1 MQIKFKLVP
10 GTAIDGIVK
19 SLQESTTDPI
29 IDIHIER
36 GEVEVKSRPSF
47 YLSPDV
53 AIREF
58 QEGTEESAAADAKI
72 SMKDWTCGSP
82 TCPVC
87 HPAPLAT
94 LSRAELD
101 MYLSQSGSRQ
111 PKFSDPKITGPESIA
126 EWVRSCFK
134 PKRKAVAVMFGGFLG
149 LLDDPSFPREG
160 CECDVCNAVRNY
172 RGFGL

>member
-1 MQIKFKLVP
+1 MQVKFKLIP

-53 AIREF
+53 AMREF
-58 QEGTEESAAADAKI
+58 KEGMLASDRI
-72 SMKDWTCGSP
+72 VML
-82 TCPVC
+82 PV
-87 HPAPLAT
+87 
-94 LSRAELD
+94 
-101 MYLSQSGSRQ
+101 SQSGGGCRE
-111 PKFSDPKITGPESIA
+111 PNYLTVRAPEKMYR
-126 EWVRSCFK
+126 WLRSFFK
-134 PKRKAVAVMFGGFLG
+134 PKRKHANPEFGGFLKRSVFSDAY
-149 LLDDPSFPREG
+149 LEKCDDAPYAG
-160 CECDVCNAVRNY
+160 CDCDLCEAIRKY

>member
-47 YLSPDV
+47 YTKRPVFSDAYLEKCDDAPYAGCDCDLCE
-53 AIREF
+53 AIR
-58 QEGTEESAAADAKI
+58 K
-72 SMKDWTCGSP
+72 
-82 TCPVC
+82 
-87 HPAPLAT
+87 
-94 LSRAELD
+94 
-101 MYLSQSGSRQ
+101 
-111 PKFSDPKITGPESIA
+111 
-126 EWVRSCFK
+126 
-134 PKRKAVAVMFGGFLG
+134 
-149 LLDDPSFPREG
+149 
-160 CECDVCNAVRNY
+160 Y